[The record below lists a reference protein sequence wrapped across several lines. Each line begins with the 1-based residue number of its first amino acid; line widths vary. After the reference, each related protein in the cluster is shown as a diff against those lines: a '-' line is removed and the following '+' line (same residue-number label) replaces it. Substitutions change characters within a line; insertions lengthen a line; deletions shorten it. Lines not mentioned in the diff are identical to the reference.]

1 MKLYDALRSSCLME
15 AVYVLHAH
23 TPGVHLLGSAEVAKV
38 CTNLRTVAGLTCVMR
53 VNFLPSSL
61 HLFSKAARAKCAL
74 FGLLLDTTC
83 HTHAVV
89 QGRLLPKQN
98 LCHDSHDTSRRQ

>member
-1 MKLYDALRSSCLME
+1 MF
-15 AVYVLHAH
+15 YVNTHV
-23 TPGVHLLGSAEVAKV
+23 PGIHLLGLAEVAKV
-38 CTNLRTVAGLTCVMR
+38 CMTLCTVDGLTCVMR

-83 HTHAVV
+83 HTDAVIQDSV
-89 QGRLLPKQN
+89 VSKQS
-98 LCHDSHDTSRRQ
+98 LCVMTVIIPPGANDRTPTQVKGL

>member
-1 MKLYDALRSSCLME
+1 MFYMNTH
-15 AVYVLHAH
+15 V
-23 TPGVHLLGSAEVAKV
+23 PGVHLLALAEVAKV
-38 CTNLRTVAGLTCVMR
+38 CTTLCTVDDLTCVMR

-83 HTHAVV
+83 HMNAVAQDIFV
-89 QGRLLPKQN
+89 SKQK
-98 LCHDSHDTSRRQ
+98 LGVP

>member
-1 MKLYDALRSSCLME
+1 MF
-15 AVYVLHAH
+15 YVDTHV
-23 TPGVHLLGSAEVAKV
+23 PGVRLLGLAEVAKA
-38 CTNLRTVAGLTCVMR
+38 CMTLHTFAGLTCVMR

-83 HTHAVV
+83 HMDAVV
-89 QGRLLPKQN
+89 QDSLVSKQSLCAMTVIIPPGASDRTPKQVKG
-98 LCHDSHDTSRRQ
+98 L

>member
-1 MKLYDALRSSCLME
+1 MFYMDTHVPR
-15 AVYVLHAH
+15 
-23 TPGVHLLGSAEVAKV
+23 VHLLGLAEVAEV
-38 CTNLRTVAGLTCVMR
+38 CMTLCTVAGLTCVMR

-83 HTHAVV
+83 HTDAVV
-89 QGRLLPKQN
+89 QDSLVSQQK
-98 LCHDSHDTSRRQ
+98 LCVMKVMIPPGANDRTPTQVKGL